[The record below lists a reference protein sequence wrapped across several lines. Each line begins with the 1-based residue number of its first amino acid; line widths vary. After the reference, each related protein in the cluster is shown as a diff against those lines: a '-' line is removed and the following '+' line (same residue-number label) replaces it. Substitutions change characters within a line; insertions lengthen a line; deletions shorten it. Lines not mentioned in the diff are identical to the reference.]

1 MTVERPPASTQR
13 HLGRLARTASEAL
26 LARLFGLLGLLARW
40 RRPARSRR
48 PVPQRILLLRFG
60 LLGDAVLW
68 IPALRAARRLFPTA
82 RLEAVVSTYQYA
94 VLSRFAYVDQFIV
107 RDTDHFTRPV
117 AWLRPTTWWSFVA
130 LVRLLRR
137 RRYDVVLNCY
147 GRMGARL
154 ALLSGAPLRYGY
166 RDEADPRVLTHALP
180 GGRYQEPLHEAAYNV
195 RVVSAAAASLRR
207 QPAAGPHPLPLGE
220 GRGEGDLSLTFP
232 LTAAE
237 RQRAAALLAGVPH
250 GDSLVAIHPGAANGA
265 AKRWLPDRWT
275 HVADTLAGEGV
286 QVALLGGADERPL
299 VERIVAA
306 MRHPALRLDGATS
319 TPGELAAVLAR
330 CHVVAAGDT
339 GPLHLAVALGRPVVA
354 IHGPTDPQLTGPV
367 PGARA
372 HVLRTAIPCSPCYN
386 LRAPADC
393 PLGHTLCMRLLP
405 AEQVVAAIRDM
416 LGTDNCPPATAIGPG

>member
-1 MTVERPPASTQR
+1 MTVKRTPASTQR
-13 HLGRLARTASEAL
+13 LLGRLARTASEAL
-26 LARLFGLLGLLARW
+26 LARLFGVLGLLAQW
-40 RRPARSRR
+40 RRPAHSRQ
-48 PVPQRILLLRFG
+48 PAAQRILLLRFG

-94 VLSRFAYVDQFIV
+94 VLSRFTYVDHFIV
-107 RDTDHFTRPV
+107 RDTGHFTRPA
-117 AWLRPTTWWSFVA
+117 AWLRPTTWRSFAA

-137 RRYDVVLNCY
+137 RRYDVVLSCY

-166 RDEADPRVLTHALP
+166 RDEADPHVLTHALP
-180 GGRYQEPLHEAAYNV
+180 GGRYQEPLHEAAYSV
-195 RVVSAAAASLRR
+195 RVVSAAASAAQQGSADDM
-207 QPAAGPHPLPLGE
+207 PAD
-220 GRGEGDLSLTFP
+220 DLSLTFP
-232 LTAAE
+232 LAAAE
-237 RQRAAALLAGVPH
+237 RQRAADLLAGVPR
-250 GDSLVAIHPGAANGA
+250 GVPLVAIHPGAANGA
-265 AKRWLPDRWT
+265 AKRWLPECWAQ
-275 HVADTLAGEGV
+275 VADTLAGEGA
-286 QVALLGGADERPL
+286 QIALLGSADERPL
-299 VERIVAA
+299 VECIVAA
-306 MRHPALRLDGATS
+306 MRHPVLRLDGATR

-372 HVLRTAIPCSPCYN
+372 YVLRTAIPCSPCYN
-386 LRAPADC
+386 LRVPADC

-405 AEQVVAAIRDM
+405 AVQVVTAIRAM
-416 LGTDNCPPATAIGPG
+416 LGPHPPAPSPPCGEGVCGGG

>member
-1 MTVERPPASTQR
+1 MTVKRPPSSTQR
-13 HLGRLARTASEAL
+13 LLGRLARTASEAL
-26 LARLFGLLGLLARW
+26 LARLFGLLGLLAQWRPPTRG
-40 RRPARSRR
+40 RRPA
-48 PVPQRILLLRFG
+48 PERILLLRFG

-94 VLSRFAYVDQFIV
+94 VLSRFGYVDRFIV
-107 RDTDHFTRPV
+107 RDTDHFTRPA
-117 AWLRPTTWWSFVA
+117 AWLRPTTWRSFTA

-137 RRYDVVLNCY
+137 RRYDVVLSCY

-166 RDEADPRVLTHALP
+166 RDEADPHVLTHALP
-180 GGRYQEPLHEAAYNV
+180 GGRYQEPLHEAAYSV
-195 RVVSAAAASLRR
+195 RVVSAAASAA
-207 QPAAGPHPLPLGE
+207 QPGSADDVSAE
-220 GRGEGDLSLTFP
+220 DLSLAFP

-250 GDSLVAIHPGAANGA
+250 GVSLVAIHPGASNGA
-265 AKRWLPDRWT
+265 AKRWLPERWAD
-275 HVADTLAGEGV
+275 VADTLAGEGV
-286 QVALLGGADERPL
+286 RVVLLGSADERPL
-299 VERIVAA
+299 VERVVAA
-306 MRHPALRLDGATS
+306 MRRPALRLDGATR

-386 LRAPADC
+386 LRVPADC
-393 PLGHTLCMRLLP
+393 PLGHTLCMNLLP
-405 AEQVVAAIRDM
+405 AEQVVTAIRAM
-416 LGTDNCPPATAIGPG
+416 LASDY

>member
-1 MTVERPPASTQR
+1 MTVEHPPLSTQR
-13 HLGRLARTASEAL
+13 LLGRLARTASEVL

-40 RRPARSRR
+40 RRPARSRQ
-48 PVPQRILLLRFG
+48 PAPQRILLLRFG

-68 IPALRAARRLFPTA
+68 IPALRAARRLFPMA
-82 RLEAVVSTYQYA
+82 RLEAVVSSYQYA
-94 VLSRFAYVDQFIV
+94 VLSRFTYIDRFIV

-117 AWLRPTTWWSFVA
+117 AWLRPTTWRSFIA

-137 RRYDVVLNCY
+137 RRYDVVLSCY

-195 RVVSAAAASLRR
+195 RVVSAAASAAQPGSASDR
-207 QPAAGPHPLPLGE
+207 PADDLP
-220 GRGEGDLSLTFP
+220 LTFP

-237 RQRAAALLAGVPH
+237 RQRAADLLAGIPH
-250 GDSLVAIHPGAANGA
+250 RVSLVAIHPGAANGA
-265 AKRWLPDRWT
+265 AKRWLPERWA
-275 HVADTLAGEGV
+275 HVADTLAGEGGQIV
-286 QVALLGGADERPL
+286 LLGSADERPL

-405 AEQVVAAIRDM
+405 AEQVVTAIRAM
-416 LGTDNCPPATAIGPG
+416 LASD

>member
-1 MTVERPPASTQR
+1 MIVKRPLASTQR
-13 HLGRLARTASEAL
+13 LLGRLARTASEAL

-40 RRPARSRR
+40 RWSAHGRRPA
-48 PVPQRILLLRFG
+48 PQRILLLRFG

-82 RLEAVVSTYQYA
+82 RLEAVVSTYQHA
-94 VLSRFAYVDQFIV
+94 VLSRFTYVDRFIV
-107 RDTDHFTRPV
+107 RDTDHFTRPA
-117 AWLRPTTWWSFVA
+117 AWLRPTTWRSFAA

-137 RRYDVVLNCY
+137 RRYDVVLSCY

-195 RVVSAAAASLRR
+195 RVVSAAASSFRGK
-207 QPAAGPHPLPLGE
+207 PAAGSSPLPNGE
-220 GRGEGDLSLTFP
+220 GQGKGDLSLTFP

-237 RQRAAALLAGVPH
+237 RRCAAGLLSRVPH
-250 GDSLVAIHPGAANGA
+250 GVPLVAVHPGAANGA
-265 AKRWLPDRWT
+265 AKRWLPERWA
-275 HVADTLAGEGV
+275 HVADTLAGDGV
-286 QVALLGGADERPL
+286 QIALLGSVDERPL
-299 VERIVAA
+299 VERVAAA
-306 MRHPALRLDGATS
+306 MRRPALRLDGATR
-319 TPGELAAVLAR
+319 TPGELAAVLAQ

-372 HVLRTAIPCSPCYN
+372 HVLRIAIPCSPCYN
-386 LRAPADC
+386 LRVPADC
-393 PLGHTLCMRLLP
+393 PLGHTLCMHLLP
-405 AEQVVAAIRDM
+405 AEQAV
-416 LGTDNCPPATAIGPG
+416 TAIKAMLTSES

>member
-1 MTVERPPASTQR
+1 MTVKRPPASTQR
-13 HLGRLARTASEAL
+13 LLGRLARTASEAL

-40 RRPARSRR
+40 RRPAHGRR
-48 PVPQRILLLRFG
+48 PAPQRILLLRFG

-82 RLEAVVSTYQYA
+82 HLEAVVSTYQYT
-94 VLSRFAYVDQFIV
+94 VLSRFTYVDHFIV
-107 RDTDHFTRPV
+107 RDTGHFTRPA
-117 AWLRPTTWWSFVA
+117 AWLRPTTWRSFAA
-130 LVRLLRR
+130 LVRLLRQ
-137 RRYDVVLNCY
+137 RRYDVVLSCY

-166 RDEADPRVLTHALP
+166 RDEADPHVLTHTLP
-180 GGRYQEPLHEAAYNV
+180 GGRYQEPLHEAAYNL
-195 RVVSAAAASLRR
+195 RVVSAAASSLRG
-207 QPAAGPHPLPLGE
+207 QPEDGPLPLPGGE

-237 RQRAAALLAGVPH
+237 QQRAADLLAGVPH
-250 GDSLVAIHPGAANGA
+250 GVPLVAIHPGAANGA
-265 AKRWLPDRWT
+265 AKRWLPGRWA
-275 HVADTLAGEGV
+275 HVADTLTGEGV
-286 QVALLGGADERPL
+286 QIALLGSADERPL

-306 MRHPALRLDGATS
+306 MSHPALRLDGATR

-354 IHGPTDPQLTGPV
+354 IHGPTDPQLTGPI

-386 LRAPADC
+386 LRVPADC
-393 PLGHTLCMRLLP
+393 PLGHTLCMHLLP
-405 AEQVVAAIRDM
+405 AEQVVTAIRAM
-416 LGTDNCPPATAIGPG
+416 LASDH

>member
-1 MTVERPPASTQR
+1 MTVEHPPSSTQR
-13 HLGRLARTASEAL
+13 LLGRLARTASEVL

-40 RRPARSRR
+40 RRPARSRQ
-48 PVPQRILLLRFG
+48 PAPQRILLLRFG

-94 VLSRFAYVDQFIV
+94 VLSRFTYVDRFIV

-117 AWLRPTTWWSFVA
+117 AWLRPTTWRSFVV

-137 RRYDVVLNCY
+137 RRYDVVLSCY

-195 RVVSAAAASLRR
+195 RVVSAAASAAQPGSASDR
-207 QPAAGPHPLPLGE
+207 PAD
-220 GRGEGDLSLTFP
+220 DLSLTFP

-237 RQRAAALLAGVPH
+237 RQRAAALLAGIPH
-250 GDSLVAIHPGAANGA
+250 GVSLVAIHPGAANGA
-265 AKRWLPDRWT
+265 AKRWLPARWA

-286 QVALLGGADERPL
+286 QVALLGSADERPL

-405 AEQVVAAIRDM
+405 AEQVV
-416 LGTDNCPPATAIGPG
+416 TAIKAMLATDC

>member
-13 HLGRLARTASEAL
+13 HLGRLVRTVSEVL
-26 LARLFGLLGLLARW
+26 LGRLFGVLGLFAQW
-40 RRPARSRR
+40 RRPAHSRR
-48 PVPQRILLLRFG
+48 PAPQRILLLRFG

-82 RLEAVVSTYQYA
+82 RLEAVVSAYQYA
-94 VLSRFAYVDQFIV
+94 VLSRFEYVDDFIV
-107 RDTDHFTRPV
+107 RDTDHFTRPA
-117 AWLRPTTWWSFVA
+117 AWLRPTTWRSFVA

-137 RRYDVVLNCY
+137 RRYDVVLSCY

-166 RDEADPRVLTHALP
+166 HDEADPRVLTHALP

-195 RVVSAAAASLRR
+195 RVVSAAASAA
-207 QPAAGPHPLPLGE
+207 QPGSADDRPAD
-220 GRGEGDLSLTFP
+220 DLSLTFP

-250 GDSLVAIHPGAANGA
+250 GVSLVAIHPGAANGA
-265 AKRWLPDRWT
+265 AKRWLPERWA

-286 QVALLGGADERPL
+286 QIVLLGGADERPL

-306 MRHPALRLDGATS
+306 MRHPALRLEGATS

-405 AEQVVAAIRDM
+405 AEQVVTAIRAM
-416 LGTDNCPPATAIGPG
+416 LGPHPLAPLHRRG

>member
-1 MTVERPPASTQR
+1 MIVKRPPASTQR
-13 HLGRLARTASEAL
+13 LLGRLARTVSEAL
-26 LARLFGLLGLLARW
+26 LVRLFGLLGLLAQW
-40 RRPARSRR
+40 RRPARGRR
-48 PVPQRILLLRFG
+48 PAPQRILLLRFG

-68 IPALRAARRLFPTA
+68 IPALRAARRLFPAA

-94 VLSRFAYVDQFIV
+94 VLSRFTYVDRFIV
-107 RDTDHFTRPV
+107 RDTDHFTRPA
-117 AWLRPTTWWSFVA
+117 AWLRPATWRSFAA

-137 RRYDVVLNCY
+137 RRYDLVLSCY

-166 RDEADPRVLTHALP
+166 RDEADPRVFTHALP
-180 GGRYQEPLHEAAYNV
+180 GGRYQEPLHEAAYSV
-195 RVVSAAAASLRR
+195 RVASAAASAA
-207 QPAAGPHPLPLGE
+207 QPGSADDTPAD
-220 GRGEGDLSLTFP
+220 DLSLTFP

-237 RQRAAALLAGVPH
+237 RQRAADLLAGVPH
-250 GDSLVAIHPGAANGA
+250 GIPLVAIHPGAANGA
-265 AKRWLPDRWT
+265 AKRWLLERWT

-306 MRHPALRLDGATS
+306 MHHPALRLDGATR

-386 LRAPADC
+386 LRVPADC

-405 AEQVVAAIRDM
+405 AEQVV
-416 LGTDNCPPATAIGPG
+416 TAIKAMLATDC